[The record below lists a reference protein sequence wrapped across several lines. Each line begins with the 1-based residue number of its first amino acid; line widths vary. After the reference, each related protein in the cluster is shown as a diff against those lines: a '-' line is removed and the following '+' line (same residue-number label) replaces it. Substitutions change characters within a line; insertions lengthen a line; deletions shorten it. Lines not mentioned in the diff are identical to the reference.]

1 MTFIVAKT
9 SNKKDFQILNNVIF
23 ERFLYSNVLKNGENI
38 VPLQL
43 KWPNGVIVYV
53 EQK

>member
-1 MTFIVAKT
+1 MKRIPRKVFSTTFIVAKT

-23 ERFLYSNVLKNGENI
+23 GRFLYSNVLKNGENI

-43 KWPNGVIVYV
+43 K
-53 EQK
+53 